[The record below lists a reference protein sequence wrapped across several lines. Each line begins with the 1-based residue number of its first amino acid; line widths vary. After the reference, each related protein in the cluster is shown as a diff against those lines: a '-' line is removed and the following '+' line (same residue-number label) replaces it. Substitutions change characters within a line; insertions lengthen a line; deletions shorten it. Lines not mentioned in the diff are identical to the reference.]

1 MTKSTAARNYAGRP
15 SPWNRMSAKYP
26 NRLTQGPTAF
36 FGQRNQKGLG
46 YRHALSGQHLAV
58 GRLRLQ
64 QSISKKCQSRIS
76 LLYQMVIGVVGFTCK
91 DPVFA
96 IRSPQIW
103 PHLAALLVRA
113 LLGFATFTI

>member
-1 MTKSTAARNYAGRP
+1 LAGFTCNSQFRK
-15 SPWNRMSAKYP
+15 NA
-26 NRLTQGPTAF
+26 
-36 FGQRNQKGLG
+36 NQEI
-46 YRHALSGQHLAV
+46 
-58 GRLRLQ
+58 
-64 QSISKKCQSRIS
+64 SI
-76 LLYQMVIGVVGFTCK
+76 LYQMVIGLAGFACK